1 MSDALSPL
9 GHLLRTLD
17 ALPESALPLPCFI
30 RDDDAGWDDAR
41 QLALCDATLA
51 AGVPMDLAAIP
62 AALGDA
68 LVRELN
74 ARIDAQPTLL
84 GVHQHG
90 HTHTNHQAAGRKC
103 EFGDARSAAQQRQ
116 DIVQGHA
123 TLQQAFGH
131 RLAPL
136 FTPPWNR
143 CSADT
148 PALLAELGFA
158 GLSRDRGALT
168 QQAQTALPEIGVD
181 VDWCKHQR
189 EGGSA
194 AALADLARALQACA
208 TSGQPMGLMLH
219 HAAMEQAEFDLL
231 RDALAA
237 LARHPRVEWR
247 LMSSLLP
254 VATMPR

>member
-1 MSDALSPL
+1 MSDALTA
-9 GHLLRTLD
+9 LLRSVD
-17 ALPESALPLPCFI
+17 ALPASTPPLPCFI

-62 AALGDA
+62 AALGDT

-74 ARIDAQPTLL
+74 ARLEAHPSLL

-90 HTHTNHQAAGRKC
+90 HTHTNHQVLGRKC
-103 EFGDARSAAQQRQ
+103 EFGDARSSAQQLQ
-116 DIVQGHA
+116 DIAQGQA
-123 TLQQAFGH
+123 RLQQAFGH
-131 RLAPL
+131 RLSPL

-143 CSADT
+143 CSAET
-148 PALLAELGFA
+148 PRLLAELGFA

-168 QQAQTALPEIGVD
+168 QQAQSALPEIGVD

-189 EGGSA
+189 EGGSQ

-208 TSGQPMGLMLH
+208 ASGQPLGLMLH

-231 RDALAA
+231 REVLAA
-237 LARHPRVEWR
+237 LSGHPRLSWH
-247 LMSSLLP
+247 LMPQLLP
-254 VATMPR
+254 AQALLN